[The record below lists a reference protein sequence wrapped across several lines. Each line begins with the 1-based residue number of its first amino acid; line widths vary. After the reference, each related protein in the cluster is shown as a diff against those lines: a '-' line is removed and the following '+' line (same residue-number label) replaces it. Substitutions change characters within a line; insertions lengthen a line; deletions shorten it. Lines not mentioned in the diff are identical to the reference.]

1 MVISSISYLYIM
13 KIYQWITSF
22 VPKKLYFAISYV
34 SNFLE
39 ILKKNLHATSS
50 TFWQRIINLL
60 GYNQSQTGLVT
71 EWFFEFTLKFNLV
84 QWSMQRTPSFNSCKF
99 IVKMLV
105 ATFAVRLFIFFI
117 LISQKKNVR
126 FILHSKWHNKDSF
139 GAKIPHFYLHV
150 TRITVYHQFWFK

>member
-1 MVISSISYLYIM
+1 MNYKFCTQETLFCDIIC
-13 KIYQWITSF
+13 F
-22 VPKKLYFAISYV
+22 EFPR
-34 SNFLE
+34 NF
-39 ILKKNLHATSS
+39 KKNLHATSS